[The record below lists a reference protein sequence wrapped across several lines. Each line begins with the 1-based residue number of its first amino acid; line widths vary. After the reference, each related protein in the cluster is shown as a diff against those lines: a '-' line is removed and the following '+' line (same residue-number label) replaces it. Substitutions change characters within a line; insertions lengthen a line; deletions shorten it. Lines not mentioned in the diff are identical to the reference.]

1 MKHFISRLRVAS
13 LGSCTEGSDFIIMNK
28 GFFWLFCGKNYMHKR
43 EEIKDHLNTFAHFR
57 VWL

>member
-28 GFFWLFCGKNYMHKR
+28 GFFWLFCAKNYMYKR
-43 EEIKDHLNTFAHFR
+43 EEIKIT
-57 VWL
+57 